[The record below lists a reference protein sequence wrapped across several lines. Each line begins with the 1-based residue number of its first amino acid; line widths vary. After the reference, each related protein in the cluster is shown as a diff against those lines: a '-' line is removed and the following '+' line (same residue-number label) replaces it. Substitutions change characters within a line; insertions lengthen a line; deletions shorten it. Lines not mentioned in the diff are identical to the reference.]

1 MRTGKCFLCG
11 EPSNPAGIGGRLER
25 CLKCKTDAA
34 RARRE
39 RWSKKNALVEA
50 EMKRAWRK
58 AHPDK
63 KKAASDAW
71 RKANK
76 ERWNETGKA
85 WKKRHPSAMRIYQLR
100 KHSLTP
106 ETFAVLLESQ
116 GGKCAICG
124 TSEWGGPGKRP
135 HVDHDHKTG
144 AVRGLLCVRC
154 NSGIGQFK
162 ESTQRL
168 LLAVDYLIEHGAPG
182 ILPETA

>member
-1 MRTGKCFLCG
+1 MTCPECG
-11 EPSNPAGIGGRLER
+11 EDS
-25 CLKCKTDAA
+25 KCEKCRRRRA
-34 RARRE
+34 RAKWAAANPE
-39 RWSKKNALVEA
+39 KDKKAKRDWAKRNAAAVV
-50 EMKRAWRK
+50 EMKE
-58 AHPDK
+58 
-63 KKAASDAW
+63 AW

-85 WKKRHPSAMRIYQLR
+85 WKKRHPDAMRVYQLR
-100 KHSLTP
+100 KHGLTP
-106 ETFAVLLESQ
+106 ESFAALLESQ

-135 HVDHDHKTG
+135 HVDHNHETG

-168 LLAVDYLIEHGAPG
+168 LLAVDYLVEHGAPG
-182 ILPETA
+182 ILPETS